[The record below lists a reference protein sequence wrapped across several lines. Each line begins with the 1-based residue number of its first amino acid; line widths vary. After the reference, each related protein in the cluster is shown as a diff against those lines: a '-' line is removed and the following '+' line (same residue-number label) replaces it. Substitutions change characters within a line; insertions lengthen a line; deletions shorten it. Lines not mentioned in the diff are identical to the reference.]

1 MRFAFLR
8 IMRSNGAT
16 HTFRSDFCGQ
26 ASEKAENFFP
36 YKHCFLLPVR
46 SRYGRLSIYNLISFF
61 RYEFPHIPRKIS
73 AYLRT
78 ELPSRANTRIM
89 RGIYIILIIN
99 DLCLK
104 GVSSHCKKHHFGMRN
119 GLYWS
124 AKWCFSS
131 TEMGFIALRNGQY
144 RKAELVFSDYDIG
157 YMESR
162 YTQKWPSI
170 RRI

>member
-8 IMRSNGAT
+8 MMRSSGAT
-16 HTFRSDFCGQ
+16 HTFCSDFFGQ
-26 ASEKAENFFP
+26 TSGQTENFFP

-46 SRYGRLSIYNLISFF
+46 RRYGRLSIYNLISFF
-61 RYEFPHIPRKIS
+61 PSEFPYIPRKIS

-104 GVSSHCKKHHFGMRN
+104 GISSQCKKHHFGMRN

-144 RKAELVFSDYDIG
+144 RKAESVFSDYDIG

>member
-46 SRYGRLSIYNLISFF
+46 RRYGRLSIYNLISFF
-61 RYEFPHIPRKIS
+61 PYEFPHIPRKIS
-73 AYLRT
+73 AYLQA
-78 ELPSRANTRIM
+78 ESSSRANTRIM
-89 RGIYIILIIN
+89 RGFYIILIIN

-131 TEMGFIALRNGQY
+131 PEMGFIALRNGQY
-144 RKAELVFSDYDIG
+144 RKAESVFSDYGSG
-157 YMESR
+157 YIMRRFGAE
-162 YTQKWPSI
+162 QPS
-170 RRI
+170 